1 MFAKIKKL
9 KGIYWI
15 IFLHILIGFLC
26 SFFFFQGLE
35 IEAGWENRAYAY
47 LWSGE
52 SLREDKLSRMLCF
65 LASYVLAIVLIWLL
79 WKFLFYFWERLK
91 EKKVS
96 SILFLVVLIAG
107 LFLILCLYPEMF
119 GVETTDDYMN
129 YVYARELLPM
139 YWHGFLTNVVYI
151 ACMIVFPHPV
161 SIPIIQFIFGVSVL
175 FYIGG
180 TFMTRVSGKKKAKTA
195 LVSCFFLLIVLLPET
210 IRILIYPTRNCMYAI
225 VCLWAL
231 GILFVDGEK
240 NGELTKRKFT
250 LLVFLF
256 AVLGSWRGEGILY
269 LLAFPFLI
277 YFTYEQKSRKKLLSK
292 AHGKQLL
299 FYLTICILFM
309 LPDKYGVNKYQNSD
323 YMIANTTGPISAVLH
338 DEGANVSYDGIK
350 EDLEHIAEVIPL
362 EYIYQYGCN
371 GGFYYN
377 AISGRWVRQS
387 GTSKLEGRQYI
398 SSAYR
403 LLLYNL
409 PDYLKY
415 QWNLFLDANSIKG
428 MRLSVDFGSETMEN
442 VRELQ
447 PYARAFELYD
457 AGEENLET
465 YDLKLGGKETKAFL
479 AKYIPSGNYKK
490 SLDNSGI
497 AGIIKLVLAGG
508 MIFTAFVALFKKNY
522 QYFLISALNL
532 AVLAVII
539 LMAPWSRPNYYY
551 SVFFNMYGCLLY
563 GFYMRLE
570 K

>member
-9 KGIYWI
+9 KGIHWI

-26 SFFFFQGLE
+26 SFFFFQGLG

-52 SLREDKLSRMLCF
+52 SLREDKLSRVLCF
-65 LASYVLAIVLIWLL
+65 LASYVLAVFFIWLF
-79 WKFLFYFWERLK
+79 WKFLFCFWERLK
-91 EKKVS
+91 EKKPS
-96 SILFLVVLIAG
+96 ALLFLAVLIAG
-107 LFLILCLYPEMF
+107 LFLILCLYPDMF

-129 YVYARELLPM
+129 YAYAREFLPM

-151 ACMIVFPHPV
+151 ACMIGFPHPV
-161 SIPIIQFIFGVSVL
+161 SIPVIQFISGVSML

-180 TFMTRVSGKKKAKTA
+180 TFVTHMSGKKKQKIA

-231 GILFVDGEK
+231 GILFVDGLK
-240 NGELTKRKFT
+240 NGELTKQKFI
-250 LLVFLF
+250 LLAFLF

-277 YFTYEQKSRKKLLSK
+277 YFTYEYKSRKKLFTK
-292 AHGKQLL
+292 THGKQLL
-299 FYLTICILFM
+299 FYLIICILFM

-338 DEGANVSYDGIK
+338 DESANISYEGIK

-362 EYIYQYGCN
+362 EYIYEYGCN

-387 GTSKLEGRQYI
+387 GASKLEGRQYI

-409 PDYLKY
+409 PDYFKY

-442 VRELQ
+442 ARELP

-457 AGEENLET
+457 AGEENLEA
-465 YDLKLGGKETKAFL
+465 YDLKLADKEAKAFL
-479 AKYIPSGNYKK
+479 AKYIPSNNYKK
-490 SLDNSGI
+490 SLNNSGA
-497 AGIIKLVLAGG
+497 AGIIKLVLVGG
-508 MIFTAFVALFKKNY
+508 MIFSALAALFFKNY
-522 QYFLISALNL
+522 QYFLIAALNL

-563 GFYMRLE
+563 GFCMRLE

>member
-26 SFFFFQGLE
+26 SFFFFQGLG

-79 WKFLFYFWERLK
+79 WKFLFCFWERLK

-277 YFTYEQKSRKKLLSK
+277 YFTYEQKSRKKLFSK

>member
-26 SFFFFQGLE
+26 SFFFFQGLG

-79 WKFLFYFWERLK
+79 WKFLFCFWERLK

-277 YFTYEQKSRKKLLSK
+277 YFTYEQKSRKKLFSK

-490 SLDNSGI
+490 KFRQFRYCGDYK
-497 AGIIKLVLAGG
+497 AGACGRHDFYCFCSII
-508 MIFTAFVALFKKNY
+508 
-522 QYFLISALNL
+522 
-532 AVLAVII
+532 
-539 LMAPWSRPNYYY
+539 
-551 SVFFNMYGCLLY
+551 
-563 GFYMRLE
+563 
-570 K
+570 

>member
-26 SFFFFQGLE
+26 SIFFFQGLG

-79 WKFLFYFWERLK
+79 WKFLFCFWERLK

-161 SIPIIQFIFGVSVL
+161 SIPVIQFIFGVSVL

-180 TFMTRVSGKKKAKTA
+180 TFMTHLSGRKKAKTA
-195 LVSCFFLLIVLLPET
+195 LVSCFFLLVVLLPET

-269 LLAFPFLI
+269 LLAFPFLL
-277 YFTYEQKSRKKLLSK
+277 YFTYEQKSRKKLFSK

-479 AKYIPSGNYKK
+479 AKYIPSGNCKK